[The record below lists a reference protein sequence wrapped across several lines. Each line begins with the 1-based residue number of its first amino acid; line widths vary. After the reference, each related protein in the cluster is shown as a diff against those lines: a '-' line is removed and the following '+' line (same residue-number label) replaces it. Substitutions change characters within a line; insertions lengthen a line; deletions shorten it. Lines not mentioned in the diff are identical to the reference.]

1 MSIKKNNIP
10 SDKKISVAENDADN
24 SKKESLLIASKEL
37 KEQLETILNTTEV
50 LLAKKKNK
58 DEKISEYLFKIKN
71 AAEKM
76 DNLLNE
82 ICPVNMNPGNKN
94 PRINNVP
101 VPKTIPEV
109 TELKK
114 NIDEHLFI
122 TEGNKPQFVKI
133 HDIECITAFNEYTNV
148 YLNNSKKVII
158 RKSLREWEGVLPD
171 TMFIRI
177 HRSTI
182 INFEY
187 VDRVEKFY
195 SRSYV
200 VYLKSIN
207 QPFVISQRYLAK
219 LKKKLFF

>member
-1 MSIKKNNIP
+1 MNTKRNNIP
-10 SDKKISVAENDADN
+10 SGEKISTEGNDID
-24 SKKESLLIASKEL
+24 EL
-37 KEQLETILNTTEV
+37 KQKISSVILVNFKEQYETILKIFEALSIKRKLNN
-50 LLAKKKNK
+50 KKK
-58 DEKISEYLFKIKN
+58 SEHVVKLKN
-71 AAEKM
+71 TAEKM
-76 DNLLNE
+76 KSILDEIISIKSDSNCNGEKKDNAILKTNYKETE
-82 ICPVNMNPGNKN
+82 I
-94 PRINNVP
+94 
-101 VPKTIPEV
+101 
-109 TELKK
+109 KK